1 MKKILNVKTAIVCL
15 ILSLVFEILTFCLK
29 IVNSSPNYL
38 LTFAI
43 IFVVGFYLGHL

>member
-15 ILSLVFEILTFCLK
+15 ILSLVFEILTFCF
-29 IVNSSPNYL
+29 NSSPNYL

-43 IFVVGFYLGHL
+43 IFVVGFYLY